1 MTHRV
6 VLGCLAIAVGACS
19 SGQSA
24 GQTTPESAPRPEPAA
39 NAATVKASTIEQ
51 SPKESVEKLL
61 EGRIAGVNVT
71 RLADGSIA
79 VRIRGG
85 SSFHGNND
93 PLYVLDGVPIEPGP
107 NGALTGVNPND
118 IESIKVLKSAAEV
131 GIYGSRG
138 ANGVIVI
145 KTKKP
150 GAPK

>member
-1 MTHRV
+1 MTQRV
-6 VLGCLAIAVGACS
+6 VLGCLAMAIGACS
-19 SGQSA
+19 SGKGA
-24 GQTTPESAPRPEPAA
+24 ESAPRPEPAA

-51 SPKESVEKLL
+51 SPKESVEKIL

-107 NGALTGVNPND
+107 NGSLTGVNPND
-118 IESIKVLKSAAEV
+118 IESIKVLKSAADV
-131 GIYGSRG
+131 AIYGSRG

-145 KTKKP
+145 KTKRAM
-150 GAPK
+150 APK

>member
-1 MTHRV
+1 MTQRV
-6 VLGCLAIAVGACS
+6 VLGCLAMAIGACS

-24 GQTTPESAPRPEPAA
+24 ESAPRPEPAA

-51 SPKESVEKLL
+51 SPKESVEKIL

-107 NGALTGVNPND
+107 NGSLTGVNPND
-118 IESIKVLKSAAEV
+118 IESIKVLKSAADV
-131 GIYGSRG
+131 AIYGSRG

-145 KTKKP
+145 KTKRAA
-150 GAPK
+150 APK

>member
-6 VLGCLAIAVGACS
+6 VLGCLAIAIGGCS
-19 SGQSA
+19 SGKSA
-24 GQTTPESAPRPEPAA
+24 APESAPRPEAAA
-39 NAATVKASTIEQ
+39 NTATVKSSTIEQ

-71 RLADGSIA
+71 RLSDGSIA

-85 SSFHGNND
+85 TSFHGNND

-145 KTKKP
+145 KTKKA
-150 GAPK
+150 GGSK

>member
-1 MTHRV
+1 MTQRV
-6 VLGCLAIAVGACS
+6 VLGCLAMAIGACS
-19 SGQSA
+19 SGQRA
-24 GQTTPESAPRPEPAA
+24 PESAPRPEPAA

-51 SPKESVEKLL
+51 SPKESVEKIL
-61 EGRIAGVNVT
+61 EGRVAGVNVT

-107 NGALTGVNPND
+107 NGSLTGVNPND
-118 IESIKVLKSAAEV
+118 IESIKVLKSAADV
-131 GIYGSRG
+131 AIYGSRG

-145 KTKKP
+145 KTKRAA
-150 GAPK
+150 APK

>member
-6 VLGCLAIAVGACS
+6 VLGCLAVAMGACS
-19 SGQSA
+19 SGKSA
-24 GQTTPESAPRPEPAA
+24 PETAPRPEPAA
-39 NAATVKASTIEQ
+39 NAATVKSSTIEQ
-51 SPKESVEKLL
+51 SPKESVEKIL
-61 EGRIAGVNVT
+61 EGRVAGVNVT

-107 NGALTGVNPND
+107 NGSLTGVNPND
-118 IESIKVLKSAAEV
+118 IESIKVLKSAADV
-131 GIYGSRG
+131 AIYGSRG

-145 KTKKP
+145 KTKKA